1 VRLWLN
7 GAVSGPRLLVG
18 AIFMGVL
25 LPVTLFLLL
34 GLHTIPQLLTIAA
47 CTLMTW
53 GVADFLSSILE
64 RPRLENRSP
73 SDALRQDWERRRND

>member
-1 VRLWLN
+1 
-7 GAVSGPRLLVG
+7 
-18 AIFMGVL
+18 MGVL

-34 GLHTIPQLLTIAA
+34 GLHTVPQLLTIAVSTMLA
-47 CTLMTW
+47 W

-73 SDALRQDWERRRND
+73 SDAFRQDWERRQND